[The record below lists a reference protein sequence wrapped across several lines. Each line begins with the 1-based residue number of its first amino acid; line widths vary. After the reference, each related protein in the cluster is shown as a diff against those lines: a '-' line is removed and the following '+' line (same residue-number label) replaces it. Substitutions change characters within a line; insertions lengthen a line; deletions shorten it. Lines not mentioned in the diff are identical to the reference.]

1 MHTSDA
7 NLKGIYGK
15 GRSKN
20 KDEKTSLHH
29 TVKKKKK
36 RKITLLA
43 AAVASNP

>member
-7 NLKGIYGK
+7 NLKGIYSK

-29 TVKKKKK
+29 TVKKKK
-36 RKITLLA
+36 RKISPLA
-43 AAVASNP
+43 AAVASKP